1 MKEMSAG
8 KRIGDVAQRRPLR
21 EELEFLPAALEVVE
35 TPPSPAGHALIWL
48 LITLFVIAVAWSI
61 VGRIDEVAVASGKV
75 VPSGYTKAVQAE
87 DRGVISSIRV
97 TNGSHVRAG
106 DVLIELDATLAEAD
120 VARLT
125 QELSHY
131 TLTLRRLNAEAA
143 GASFDVPN
151 AERYPGQDVER
162 QRTLYIR
169 RTTDAANRILVA
181 DKAVAQ
187 AAAALRQSKAVKKKL
202 AIQVKMAG
210 EREER
215 TRAVSERGGVSG
227 FTWREYLEKY
237 LSLKQDLAAQESE
250 ILRNM
255 QALEQA
261 RTERKRIGDER
272 EREISEQIVE
282 AAHRLR
288 LAEEDLKKAK
298 EKRRLTRIVS
308 PIDGTVQQL
317 EVHTTGGV
325 VTPAQTLMQVVPDGG
340 GLLFEVWAQNRDIG
354 FVHKGQRAE
363 IKVETFNFQRYGTL
377 NAVVETVATEAVE
390 DRQRGL
396 IYRVLLS
403 ADRDGFIVEDRR
415 TSLIPGMAVT
425 AEIKTRRKRVI
436 EYFLDPFRTY
446 VSEALRER

>member
-1 MKEMSAG
+1 MTGVQTCA
-8 KRIGDVAQRRPLR
+8 RP
-21 EELEFLPAALEVVE
+21 
-35 TPPSPAGHALIWL
+35 
-48 LITLFVIAVAWSI
+48 
-61 VGRIDEVAVASGKV
+61 
-75 VPSGYTKAVQAE
+75 
-87 DRGVISSIRV
+87 IS
-97 TNGSHVRAG
+97 
-106 DVLIELDATLAEAD
+106 
-120 VARLT
+120 
-125 QELSHY
+125 
-131 TLTLRRLNAEAA
+131 
-143 GASFDVPN
+143 
-151 AERYPGQDVER
+151 
-162 QRTLYIR
+162 
-169 RTTDAANRILVA
+169 
-181 DKAVAQ
+181 
-187 AAAALRQSKAVKKKL
+187 
-202 AIQVKMAG
+202 
-210 EREER
+210 
-215 TRAVSERGGVSG
+215 VSECGGVSG

-425 AEIKTRRKRVI
+425 AEIKTRHKRVI